1 MAIVVKSVFCE
12 GNKYYL
18 YFFQM
23 VCVNVNINN
32 LKMLYHDKIGVS
44 GGIKV
49 NKTSVLNESIICD
62 YWYFLDKRFQF
73 KASV

>member
-1 MAIVVKSVFCE
+1 
-12 GNKYYL
+12 
-18 YFFQM
+18 M

-62 YWYFLDKRFQF
+62 YWYFLDKRF
-73 KASV
+73 

>member
-1 MAIVVKSVFCE
+1 
-12 GNKYYL
+12 
-18 YFFQM
+18 M

-49 NKTSVLNESIICD
+49 NKTSVLNECIISH
-62 YWYFLDKRFQF
+62 YWYFADKGF
-73 KASV
+73 